1 MTLLVYVHQYN
12 IWQWNNYIC
21 VEIIRNGVDL
31 IMSEYPNKKYF
42 RESIKSFS
50 KKPCYNDIRK
60 WALNVTSEATVLQF
74 TLILIAVVPGRK
86 PPTEY

>member
-1 MTLLVYVHQYN
+1 
-12 IWQWNNYIC
+12 
-21 VEIIRNGVDL
+21 
-31 IMSEYPNKKYF
+31 MSEYPSKKYF
-42 RESIKSFS
+42 RESTKSLS

-60 WALNVTSEATVLQF
+60 RALNVTSEATVLQF